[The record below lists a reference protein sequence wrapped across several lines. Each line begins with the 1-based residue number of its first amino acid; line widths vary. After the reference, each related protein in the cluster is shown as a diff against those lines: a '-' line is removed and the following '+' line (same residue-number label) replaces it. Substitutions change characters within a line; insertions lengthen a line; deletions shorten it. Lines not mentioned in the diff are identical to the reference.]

1 MAPEEICDLLRAE
14 FSQAIESVELGGG
27 HPHVVVTAERWPE
40 VAAFLRDHPRLRF
53 NLLRCI
59 SALDL
64 LADNKLA
71 AVYDVQTVP
80 TGPAGQDLVCP
91 HEFAVRVV
99 TDRDDP
105 HIPTVSQIWPTADW
119 HEREAYDLMGIVFDG
134 HPDLRRILCPDDW
147 EGHPLRK
154 DYVFPVEYQGIPGT
168 TEHELYSPRH

>member
-1 MAPEEICDLLRAE
+1 MAPEEICDLLRTE
-14 FSQAIESVELGGG
+14 FGEAIESVEVGGG
-27 HPHVVVTAERWPE
+27 HPHVVVTPERWPE
-40 VAAFLRDHPRLRF
+40 VAAFLRDDPRLRF

-71 AVYDVQTVP
+71 AVYDLQTVP

-105 HIPTVSQIWPTADW
+105 HIPTVSRLWPTADW
-119 HEREAYDLMGIVFDG
+119 HE
-134 HPDLRRILCPDDW
+134 
-147 EGHPLRK
+147 
-154 DYVFPVEYQGIPGT
+154 
-168 TEHELYSPRH
+168 TE